1 MLNDL
6 GVIDA
11 SLGNYPLGSFAKLG
25 LARSLA
31 QKKKFAKARDAYENL
46 FQVWRSA
53 DRDLKIL
60 NEAKTE
66 FAKLPVQ

>member
-1 MLNDL
+1 MTL
-6 GVIDA
+6 
-11 SLGNYPLGSFAKLG
+11 NYPLGSFAKLG

-31 QKKKFAKARDAYENL
+31 QKKEFAKARDAYENL
-46 FQVWRSA
+46 FQVWQSA